1 MITIQEVLLVGK
13 QNKASE
19 IHITV
24 GVPPKMRVHGD
35 LVNMNYPVLTR
46 TDADTL
52 IKATMKE
59 RQLEILEEKGEVDF
73 SFSLPEVGRFRVNV
87 FRQRGAL
94 SAALRLVNTIIPK
107 PEDLG
112 VPPSVINL
120 YKKKRGLVLVT
131 GPTGS
136 GKSTTL
142 ASLINL
148 VNENIPAH
156 VITLEDPIEYLHTHK
171 MSTVN
176 QREIGMDTL
185 SYNNALR
192 AALRED
198 PDVILIG
205 EMRDL
210 ETISIAITAAE
221 TGHLVFSTLHTI
233 GAAATIDRV
242 IDVFPPHQQ
251 QQIRVQ
257 LAMVLEA
264 VISQQL
270 MPTADG
276 HGRVAAFEV
285 LHSTP
290 AIKNLIREN
299 KTFQIAT
306 TMQTS
311 KKLGMQTMDD
321 SIFYLYAQGI
331 ISRDTALN
339 YAQDQ
344 QSLEK
349 KLY

>member
-1 MITIQEVLLVGK
+1 MVTIQEILTVAK
-13 QNKASE
+13 QMKASDV
-19 IHITV
+19 HITV
-24 GVPPKMRVHGD
+24 GIPPKVRVHGA
-35 LVNMNYPVLTR
+35 LTNMNYPVLTK
-46 TDADTL
+46 TDADAI
-52 IKATMKE
+52 IKSTMNE
-59 RQLEILEEKGEVDF
+59 RQLAILEDKGEVDF
-73 SFSLPEVGRFRVNV
+73 SFSIPAVGRFRVNV
-87 FRQRGAL
+87 FKQRGAL

-112 VPPSVINL
+112 VPPSVKNL
-120 YKKKRGLVLVT
+120 FKKKRGLVLVT

-142 ASLINL
+142 ASIINL
-148 VNENIPAH
+148 VNENLPAH

-171 MSTVN
+171 TSTVN
-176 QREIGMDTL
+176 QREIGMDTQ

-198 PDVILIG
+198 PDVILVG

-233 GAAATIDRV
+233 GAAATIDRI

-270 MPTADG
+270 LPTADG
-276 HGRVAAFEV
+276 QGRVAAFEV

-299 KTFQIAT
+299 KTFQIAS
-306 TMQTS
+306 TMQTN
-311 KKLGMQTMDD
+311 KKYGMQTMDD
-321 SIFYLYAQGI
+321 ALFYLFAQGI

-344 QSLEK
+344 QALER